1 MDSRISLEEIQIGN
15 RNLVE
20 LFSGGV
26 VNAVSGLSEMAGRE
40 IGVAG
45 MGFKKVM
52 VQNIPDLFGGPET
65 PIVAV
70 YLEMLGETNG
80 HMIVVYQPKVAFELI
95 DLLLG
100 QPTGS
105 TTELNEMEMSTL
117 GEVGNI
123 MGSFFLNYISDTTG
137 IRFQPS
143 PPAVMM
149 DMAGAIL
156 DAAIASVLKHCEHT
170 YVMETTFGTNDRQVA
185 GTFLVIPEPRLEAL

>member
-1 MDSRISLEEIQIGN
+1 MDSRIPLEEIQIGN
-15 RNLVE
+15 RKLVE

-26 VNAVSGLSEMAGRE
+26 VNAVSGLSEMAGQE

-45 MGFKKVM
+45 MSFKKVV
-52 VQNIPDLFGGPET
+52 VQDIPNLFGGPET

-70 YLEMLGETNG
+70 YLEMQGETNG
-80 HMIVVYQPKVAFELI
+80 HMIVVYHPKVAFELI

-100 QPTGS
+100 QPAGS
-105 TTELNEMEMSTL
+105 TTGLSEMETSTL

-123 MGSFFLNYISDTTG
+123 MGSFFLNHISDTTG

-149 DMAGAIL
+149 DMAGSIL
-156 DAAIASVLKHCEHT
+156 DAAMASILRHCEYI